1 MPRLSGSDLI
11 FSLVEAGW
19 FLQLAEHTVRHLCET
34 GGLAAERPGR
44 NWQIRASDLEPM
56 LGAIARRRLDQVRRG
71 ELVIPAPVKRSGT
84 PAPLSAAVERD
95 APSDSTRA

>member
-19 FLQLAEHTVRHLCET
+19 FLQLAEHTVRRLCET
-34 GGLAAERPGR
+34 GTAAERPGR

-56 LGAIARRRLDQVRRG
+56 LGAIARRRLDQIRRG
-71 ELVIPAPVKRSGT
+71 EIAIPAPVKRSGSSGS
-84 PAPLSAAVERD
+84 PFRSR
-95 APSDSTRA
+95 